1 MGVKMLGKILGGLM
15 VLGITTIPAPLVA
28 ASKLEI
34 TDPRAAKIKEI
45 VTLPIKGIRAVES
58 DGQIVFISDNG
69 RFVITG
75 QIYDVRGKKPLSS
88 MSEMRDV
95 ADRLHLQDMG
105 MDVDKLNTISF
116 GHGPKDVVLFVD
128 PRCGVCHKLIGEA
141 KPLAEEYTFKIVVI
155 PALGDESN
163 QLAKALHCAKDKTNA
178 LDALL
183 NNTLGTLPSKSPCDP
198 AQYDQTLMTA
208 HLIGIQGVPFV
219 IAPDGRVSKGRPNNL
234 KAWLESAQ

>member
-1 MGVKMLGKILGGLM
+1 MRVNMLRKIFGGLIA
-15 VLGITTIPAPLVA
+15 LGITTISTQVMA

-34 TDPRAAKIKEI
+34 TDPRAAKIDEI
-45 VTLPIKGIRAVES
+45 VALPIKGVRAIQS

-69 RFVITG
+69 RFVISG
-75 QIYDVRGKKPLSS
+75 QIYDVWGKKPLST

-95 ADRLHLQDMG
+95 AERLHLKEMG

-128 PRCGVCHKLIGEA
+128 PRCSVCHKLIGEA

-163 QLAKALHCAKDKTNA
+163 RLAKALHCAKDKTNA

-183 NNTLGTLPSKSPCDP
+183 NNNLGSLPSKSPCDP

-219 IAPDGRVSKGRPNNL
+219 VAPDGRVSNGRPNNL
-234 KAWLESAQ
+234 RAWLESAQ

>member
-1 MGVKMLGKILGGLM
+1 MGVDMRGRILGGL
-15 VLGITTIPAPLVA
+15 VALGIMTIPAQLLA

-45 VTLPIKGIRAVES
+45 VTLPINGVRAVES

-75 QIYDVRGKKPLSS
+75 QIYDVWSKKPLSS

-95 ADRLHLQDMG
+95 ADRLHLKEMG

-163 QLAKALHCAKDKTNA
+163 VLAKALYCAKDKANA

-183 NNTLGTLPSKSPCDP
+183 NNNLGNLPPKSPCDP

-219 IAPDGRVSKGRPNNL
+219 VAPDGRVSKGRPNNL